1 MIVVS
6 QLRAARGILGWSQSD
21 LSKAS
26 GVAISTV
33 KRMEAGSGLLRG
45 IAQNVW
51 KVQSS
56 LEEAGVMFIDENG
69 GGAGVRLREP
79 A

>member
-1 MIVVS
+1 MIIVS

-26 GVAISTV
+26 GVALSTV

-56 LEEAGVMFIDENG
+56 LEEAGVVFIDENG
-69 GGAGVRLREP
+69 GGAGVRLRRP

>member
-1 MIVVS
+1 MIIVS

-26 GVAISTV
+26 GVALSTV

-56 LEEAGVMFIDENG
+56 LEDAGVVFIDENG
-69 GGAGVRLREP
+69 GGAGVRLRCP

>member
-1 MIVVS
+1 MIIVS

-21 LSKAS
+21 LSQAS
-26 GVAISTV
+26 GVALSTV
-33 KRMEAGSGLLRG
+33 KRMESGSGLLRG

-56 LEEAGVMFIDENG
+56 LEEAGVVFIDENG
-69 GGAGVRLREP
+69 GGAGVRLRRP

>member
-26 GVAISTV
+26 GVALSTV

-56 LEEAGVMFIDENG
+56 LEDAGVVFIDENG
-69 GGAGVRLREP
+69 GGAGVRMRQP